1 MRLEDDIDQA
11 ENTRFTTLNELARS
25 LTLALISEIR
35 FISLAFSTGHC
46 VIKIVKCRK
55 LRRIWHVA
63 RAGRLEMLSE
73 FLCGNLLG
81 SGNLEEKERDDWIAL
96 RCILEKQMMENACN
110 WLRIMSNG
118 KLWC

>member
-1 MRLEDDIDQA
+1 
-11 ENTRFTTLNELARS
+11 
-25 LTLALISEIR
+25 
-35 FISLAFSTGHC
+35 
-46 VIKIVKCRK
+46 
-55 LRRIWHVA
+55 
-63 RAGRLEMLSE
+63 MLSE